1 MVHKVKQSTHTTEVV
16 TKEGEVK
23 ITLEL
28 NINVNSTS
36 TTVGVVAS
44 AEVDAEEEE
53 TKWAI
58 PNFGKKSKVKF
69 GKSVKEE

>member
-1 MVHKVKQSTHTTEVV
+1 MVHIIKQSTHTTEIV

-36 TTVGVVAS
+36 TTIDAS
-44 AEVDAEEEE
+44 AKVDDAEEE
-53 TKWAI
+53 TLWAI

-69 GKSVKEE
+69 GKSVEE